1 MLQRSAIARAHLH
14 WVLVV
19 DQDESA
25 AGSLARR
32 FQERGLMAHATAS
45 GQEALRLASLRKP
58 TLAIIDLML
67 RDMMGGV
74 ELARRL
80 RELDP
85 ELAMVVTTSDR
96 RPALEVEARR
106 VGIVHYAHK
115 PLDLDRLDAVMTR
128 AIHTLERGDQG

>member
-1 MLQRSAIARAHLH
+1 MIERSATARGRLH

-19 DQDESA
+19 DQDESV

-32 FQERGLMAHATAS
+32 FQERGLTAHATAS
-45 GQEALRLASLRKP
+45 GKEALRLASLRKP

-67 RDMMGGV
+67 RDMGGV

-128 AIHTLERGDQG
+128 AIHTLERGDHR

>member
-1 MLQRSAIARAHLH
+1 MLQHSTTARAHLH

-67 RDMMGGV
+67 KDMDGV

-80 RELDP
+80 RALDP
-85 ELAMVVTTSDR
+85 GLAMVVTTGHR
-96 RPALEVEARR
+96 QPALEVEARR
-106 VGIVHYAHK
+106 VGIVYYAHK
-115 PLDLDRLDAVMTR
+115 PLDLDRLDAVTTR
-128 AIHTLERGDQG
+128 AIHSLERGQGR

>member
-1 MLQRSAIARAHLH
+1 MLQRSGAPRDHLH

-19 DQDESA
+19 DRDESA
-25 AGSLARR
+25 ADSLARR
-32 FQERGLMAHATAS
+32 FQEQGLPAHATTS

-58 TLAIIDLML
+58 SLAIIDLTVRGMA
-67 RDMMGGV
+67 GV

-80 RELDP
+80 RALDP

-115 PLDLDRLDAVMTR
+115 PLDLERLDAVTTR
-128 AIHTLERGDQG
+128 AIESLDRGDQE

>member
-1 MLQRSAIARAHLH
+1 MIERSALARGRLH

-19 DQDESA
+19 DQDESV
-25 AGSLARR
+25 AGSLVRR
-32 FQERGLMAHATAS
+32 FQERGLTAHATAS
-45 GQEALRLASLRKP
+45 CKEALRLASLRKP

-67 RDMMGGV
+67 RDMGGV